1 MKLWIYVAAVLSLS
15 WQSVAKESLT
25 LTLASQIDGGHQ
37 FYHELLYEALSRAG
51 HKVRIEI
58 PSEHIPQKRVI
69 KMVQGDKLS
78 MTWLLSTPER
88 DERYVSVDVPLTN
101 GLIGKRILLIPP
113 ELQSRFDAIETID
126 ELRDSKLVAGMG
138 VNWFDVEV
146 WNNNQLSVYL
156 EDGEW
161 RSLYNKL
168 TVDGDVNYFP
178 RGINEVGAE
187 AAMNSHLA
195 IEKRLL
201 LVYEKDFKFYLSP
214 SMAQHKTEFEF
225 ALRQAKRDGLIDRL
239 VDKYWGASYQT
250 LNPTGRVVI
259 KLELPNQESQKH

>member
-1 MKLWIYVAAVLSLS
+1 MKLWIYAAVALFLSM
-15 WQSVAKESLT
+15 QCFAKESLR
-25 LTLASQIDGGHQ
+25 LTLASQIDGGHE
-37 FYHELLYEALSRAG
+37 FYHELLYEALTREG
-51 HKVRIEI
+51 YKVRIEI

-88 DERYVSVDVPLTN
+88 DGRYVSVDVPLTN
-101 GLIGKRILLIPP
+101 GLIGKRVLLIPP
-113 ELQSRFDAIETID
+113 DLQPKFDAIETID

-138 VNWFDVEV
+138 VNWFDVDV

-161 RSLYNKL
+161 RSLYDKL
-168 TVDGDVNYFP
+168 SVDGDVNYFP
-178 RGINEVGAE
+178 RGINEIGAE
-187 AAMNSHLA
+187 AAMNRHLA

-214 SMAQHKTEFEF
+214 SMAQYKTEIES
-225 ALRQAKRDGLIDRL
+225 ALKQAKQDGLIDQL
-239 VDKYWGASYQT
+239 VEKYWGASYKT
-250 LNPTGRVVI
+250 LNPTERVVI
-259 KLELPNQESQKH
+259 KLTLPNLESQKH